1 MSVTTKTNSVSTLPP
16 DSTVSVEP
24 TPVVDPVLGVP
35 PRLRRRPLL
44 LVGSVALVVLGALL
58 GLWLWT
64 AAGTSVE
71 VLAARSVVHRGE
83 VIAPD
88 DLMVVRVGLDPALQT
103 VPADRLDAVAG
114 SRAALDLPA
123 GGLLTPD
130 GFNGQVVPAGGM
142 SVVGVGVV
150 EGMLPA
156 ELLLPGDVVRVV
168 QTPGPQGELD
178 SDPVT
183 VVVSVVRVSASDA
196 TDLVVVDVLVP
207 ADQAAQVAALA
218 ASGRV
223 ALVLDSRER

>member
-1 MSVTTKTNSVSTLPP
+1 MSVTTKTNSVSTVPP
-16 DSTVSVEP
+16 EP
-24 TPVVDPVLGVP
+24 AAASAPMVDPVLGVP

-44 LVGSVALVVLGALL
+44 LVGSVALVVLGALF

-88 DLMVVRVGLDPALQT
+88 DLMVVRVGLDPAFNWRRRGGNSR
-103 VPADRLDAVAG
+103 AFVAG
-114 SRAALDLPA
+114 GWLLTDGPA
-123 GGLLTPD
+123 G
-130 GFNGQVVPAGGM
+130 VPPMAACGGGG
-142 SVVGVGVV
+142 GVA
-150 EGMLPA
+150 GMLPA
-156 ELLLPGDVVRVV
+156 EPLLPGDVVRVV
-168 QTPGPQGELD
+168 QTPGPQGELE

-183 VVVSVVRVSASDA
+183 VVVSVVRVTVSDA

-207 ADQAAQVAALA
+207 ADQAAQVAGLA